1 MRISDWSSDVCS
13 SDLIADAVD
22 EEGLIARFGGDE
34 FLVIC
39 TIGDDPARPGR
50 IADAILDAFGDSFRF
65 DKEEFTITASIG
77 RPEES
82 RVGKG
87 GVRTCRSR
95 RSPDH

>member
-77 RPEES
+77 IAQSPQDEIGRASCRE
-82 RVGKG
+82 RVCQY
-87 GVRTCRSR
+87 V
-95 RSPDH
+95 